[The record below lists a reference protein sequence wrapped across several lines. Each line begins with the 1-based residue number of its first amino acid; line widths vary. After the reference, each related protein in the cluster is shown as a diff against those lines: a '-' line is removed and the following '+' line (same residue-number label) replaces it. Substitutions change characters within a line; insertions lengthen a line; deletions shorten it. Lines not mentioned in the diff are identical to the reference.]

1 MSKNDRKQVG
11 QVKSD
16 LYAWIRPENLFSGRA
31 EGGRRGADFTK
42 AHTMS
47 HRFGFPHLI
56 MFEESGVVYKCQ
68 EPQLFVKQTE
78 PIL

>member
-1 MSKNDRKQVG
+1 MSKNDRNKVG
-11 QVKSD
+11 QVESD
-16 LYAWIRPENLFSGRA
+16 LYARIRPENLFSGRA

-42 AHTMS
+42 AHS
-47 HRFGFPHLI
+47 LGLPHLI